1 MNSTEMD
8 QVLSLLSTLT
18 AEVASLEQQMLCIR
32 SQIEGEYGSAPD
44 LDDEPLNRRM
54 TAIAM

>member
-1 MNSTEMD
+1 MNTAEMD

-32 SQIEGEYGSAPD
+32 TQIEDADKSEFDYRDVVPADRLQCLG
-44 LDDEPLNRRM
+44 R
-54 TAIAM
+54 